1 MTIQIPEPAAG
12 LVAAVNGHDEDAF
25 LDSFTADGFVDDWG
39 RIFRGRAAI
48 DGWSNKELI
57 GAQGTLSVSSTTT
70 DGDEVVVVGDWRSN
84 YANGLSRFTFAV
96 DGDKIASMT
105 IREG

>member
-1 MTIQIPEPAAG
+1 MSKDIPEPVAT
-12 LVAAVNGHDEDAF
+12 LIAAVNGHDEEAF
-25 LDSFTADGFVDDWG
+25 LDSFTADGQVDDWG
-39 RIFRGRAAI
+39 RVFRGRAAI
-48 DGWSNKELI
+48 DGWSRKELI
-57 GAQGTLSVSSTTT
+57 GAEGTLSVQSVTA

-96 DGDKIASMT
+96 AGDKVSAMT